1 MVFVTKLLE
10 QVVFKSKRS
19 FPLELKPICSSI
31 FWDRGK
37 NHLGGAELLR
47 YISGPI
53 GRYRS

>member
-1 MVFVTKLLE
+1 MVFVTTLLE

-37 NHLGGAELLR
+37 KHLGGAELLR